1 MKIDA
6 AVKFIIVLLVIMIV
20 SLGAALLIMNNGDDG
35 DKEKNPSVTT
45 TAGDTTNPDSTS
57 PDTTNPDT
65 TTPDQ
70 STTPGTTTTP
80 DVTTTPEVTTDPD
93 VTTGPDEIDPPVTP
107 DKLLIEKSFKS
118 DTGVA
123 LNLRADVT
131 AYEQNG
137 KAYLTVELYL
147 EHYSI
152 SLKGRYDNVLTVD
165 GEEYKFSTDAIKQ
178 EENQKGQT
186 LLYTK
191 TIEVE
196 SGDTVSVEAVFNS
209 KVTYSGVKL
218 DTIELADTVNIP

>member
-35 DKEKNPSVTT
+35 DKEKKPSVTT
-45 TAGDTTNPDSTS
+45 TVNDTTKPDSTA
-57 PDTTNPDT
+57 PDTTKPDT

-70 STTPGTTTTP
+70 STTPGT
-80 DVTTTPEVTTDPD
+80 TTTPEVTTDPD

-165 GEEYKFSTDAIKQ
+165 GEEYKFSTNAIKQ
-178 EENQKGQT
+178 EENKKGQT

-209 KVTYSGVKL
+209 KVTYGGVKL